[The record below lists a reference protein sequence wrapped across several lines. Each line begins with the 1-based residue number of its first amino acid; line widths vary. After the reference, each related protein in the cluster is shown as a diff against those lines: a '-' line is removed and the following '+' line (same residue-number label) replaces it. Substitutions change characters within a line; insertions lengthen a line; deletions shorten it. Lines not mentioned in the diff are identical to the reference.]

1 MESAKYKILLVED
14 NELDQMAFKR
24 AVEQN
29 SLPYDCTIAGSVKE
43 ARGVLASGRFDIVIS
58 DYSLGDG
65 TAFDILELAGRTP
78 TVLVT
83 GAGDEEVAVKA
94 WKAGAYDYLIKDI
107 DRNYLKTVPITIENA
122 IRHSKTEEKLQLLSG
137 AVTSTDDSVYITDVQ
152 DRIIFV
158 NRAFC
163 ETYGY
168 AEDEII
174 GKDSELLWMGK
185 GQSADAGNLLQ
196 AGAAESSW
204 KVGFYHRRKDQS
216 IFPVS
221 LSRSIIKDSKG
232 NEVAVVA
239 IARDITEQTLVED
252 ELRTANME
260 LSKRSQ
266 QSSELTILTLEM
278 IETSLANE
286 QFDRAK
292 NIAEDFL
299 TLARIEGG
307 KMVLERSEFD
317 FASAVQRAIETL
329 SSVASERGVE
339 LKSSMPGCELRVN
352 ADCERIVQVLTNLIE
367 RAVKYVHPGGHVT
380 VRVRDTGSQ
389 IAAEIEDDGPAIDS
403 EEMLKTFEC
412 SGCITERLAGEHE
425 ELTLGL
431 PIARELV
438 EMHGGCLWAESS
450 DHQGNI
456 LCFTLLKSRVR
467 RKVPVA
473 GASVNVE

>member
-1 MESAKYKILLVED
+1 MESTKYRILLVED

-29 SLPYDCTIAGSVKE
+29 SLPYDCTIAGSVTE
-43 ARGVLASGRFDIVIS
+43 ARSVLASGRFDIVIS
-58 DYSLGDG
+58 DYRLGDG
-65 TAFDILELAGRTP
+65 TAFDILDIAGRTP
-78 TVLVT
+78 TILVT
-83 GAGDEEVAVKA
+83 GAGDEEVAIKA

-107 DRNYLKTVPITIENA
+107 DRNYLKTVPITIENT

-168 AEDEII
+168 AENEII
-174 GKDSELLWMGK
+174 GKESEVLWMGR

-221 LSRSIIKDSKG
+221 LSRSVIKDSKG
-232 NEVAVVA
+232 NEVAVVG
-239 IARDITEQTLVED
+239 IARDISEQTLVED

-266 QSSELTILTLEM
+266 QNSELAVLTLEM

-299 TLARIEGG
+299 TLARIEAG

-317 FASAVQRAIETL
+317 FASAVQRAVEAL

-339 LKSSMPGCELRVN
+339 LKNFVPGCELRVN
-352 ADCERIVQVLTNLIE
+352 ADYERIVQVLTNLIE
-367 RAVKYVHPGGHVT
+367 RAVRYVHRGGNVT
-380 VRVRDTGSQ
+380 VRVKDTGSQ

-403 EEMLKTFEC
+403 DETLKTFER
-412 SGCITERLAGEHE
+412 SGCITEQLAGEHE

-438 EMHGGCLWAESS
+438 EMHGGCLWAENR

>member
-1 MESAKYKILLVED
+1 MESTKYRILLVED

-58 DYSLGDG
+58 DYRLGDG
-65 TAFDILELAGRTP
+65 TAFDILELAGYTP
-78 TVLVT
+78 TILVT

-137 AVTSTDDSVYITDVQ
+137 AVTSTDDSVYIADVQ

-168 AEDEII
+168 AENEII
-174 GKDSELLWMGK
+174 GKESEVLWMGR
-185 GQSADAGNLLQ
+185 GQSADAGTLLQ

-232 NEVAVVA
+232 NEVAVVV
-239 IARDITEQTLVED
+239 ISRDITEQTLVED
-252 ELRTANME
+252 ELRAANME
-260 LSKRSQ
+260 LSKRSRQ
-266 QSSELTILTLEM
+266 ESEQTVLALEM
-278 IETSLANE
+278 IKTSLVNE

-292 NIAEDFL
+292 NIVEDLL
-299 TLARIEGG
+299 TLVGIGAG
-307 KMVLERSEFD
+307 KME
-317 FASAVQRAIETL
+317 
-329 SSVASERGVE
+329 
-339 LKSSMPGCELRVN
+339 PGRP
-352 ADCERIVQVLTNLIE
+352 
-367 RAVKYVHPGGHVT
+367 PG
-380 VRVRDTGSQ
+380 
-389 IAAEIEDDGPAIDS
+389 
-403 EEMLKTFEC
+403 
-412 SGCITERLAGEHE
+412 
-425 ELTLGL
+425 LTLKHSL
-431 PIARELV
+431 A
-438 EMHGGCLWAESS
+438 
-450 DHQGNI
+450 
-456 LCFTLLKSRVR
+456 
-467 RKVPVA
+467 
-473 GASVNVE
+473 

>member
-1 MESAKYKILLVED
+1 MESTKYKILLVED
-14 NELDQMAFKR
+14 NELDQMAFRR

-29 SLPYDCTIAGSVKE
+29 PLPYDCTIAGSVKE
-43 ARGVLASGRFDIVIS
+43 ARGVLASERFDIVIS

-65 TAFDILELAGRTP
+65 TAFDILELAGHTP
-78 TVLVT
+78 TILVT
-83 GAGDEEVAVKA
+83 GAGDEEVAIKA

-122 IRHSKTEEKLQLLSG
+122 IRHSKSEEKIQLLSG

-168 AEDEII
+168 AENEII
-174 GKDSELLWMGK
+174 GKESEVLWMGR
-185 GQSADAGNLLQ
+185 GQSTDAGNLLQ

-204 KVGFYHRRKDQS
+204 KVGFYHRRKDRS

-221 LSRSIIKDSKG
+221 LSRSVIKDSKG
-232 NEVAVVA
+232 NEVALVG

-260 LSKRSQ
+260 LSKRSRQ
-266 QSSELTILTLEM
+266 NNEQTVLALEM
-278 IETSLANE
+278 IKTSLVNE

-299 TLARIEGG
+299 TLAKIEAG
-307 KMVLERSEFD
+307 KMKLERSEFD
-317 FASAVQRAIETL
+317 FASAVQRAIEAL

-352 ADCERIVQVLTNLIE
+352 ADCERMVHVLTNLIE
-367 RAVKYVHPGGHVT
+367 RAVRYVHRGGNVT
-380 VRVRDTGSQ
+380 VHVKDTGSQ

-403 EEMLKTFEC
+403 KEMLKTFNR
-412 SGCITERLAGEHE
+412 SGCITQQLAGEYE
-425 ELTLGL
+425 ELNLSL

-438 EMHGGCLWAESS
+438 EMHGGCLWAENG
-450 DHQGNI
+450 DHQGNT
-456 LCFTLLKSRVR
+456 LCFTLPKSRVR
-467 RKVPVA
+467 RELPVA

>member
-1 MESAKYKILLVED
+1 MESTKYKVLLVED

-24 AVEQN
+24 VVEQN
-29 SLPYDCTIAGSVKE
+29 SLPYDCTIAGSVTE
-43 ARGVLASGRFDIVIS
+43 ARSVLASGRFDIVIS
-58 DYSLGDG
+58 DYRLGDG
-65 TAFDILELAGRTP
+65 TAFDILELAGYTP
-78 TVLVT
+78 TILVT

-137 AVTSTDDSVYITDVQ
+137 AVTSTDDSVYIADVQ

-168 AEDEII
+168 AENEII
-174 GKDSELLWMGK
+174 GKESEVLWMGR

-196 AGAAESSW
+196 AGAAGSSW

-221 LSRSIIKDSKG
+221 LSRSVIKDSKG

-239 IARDITEQTLVED
+239 IARDISEQTLVED

-260 LSKRSQ
+260 LSKRSRQ
-266 QSSELTILTLEM
+266 NGDLTVLALEM

-286 QFDRAK
+286 RFDRAK

-299 TLARIEGG
+299 TLARIEAG
-307 KMVLERSEFD
+307 KMKLERTEFD
-317 FASAVQRAIETL
+317 FASAVQRAVEAVSFL
-329 SSVASERGVE
+329 AGERGVE

-352 ADCERIVQVLTNLIE
+352 ADYERIVQVLTNLIE
-367 RAVKYVHPGGHVT
+367 RAVRYVHRGGNVT
-380 VRVRDTGSQ
+380 VRVKDTGSQ

-403 EEMLKTFEC
+403 EEMLKTFER
-412 SGCITERLAGEHE
+412 SGCITEQLAGKYE

-438 EMHGGCLWAESS
+438 EMHGGCLWAENR
-450 DHQGNI
+450 DHQGNT
-456 LCFTLLKSRVR
+456 LCFTLPKSRVR
-467 RKVPVA
+467 REVSVA
-473 GASVNVE
+473 GASMGAE

>member
-1 MESAKYKILLVED
+1 MESTKYRILLVED

-29 SLPYDCTIAGSVKE
+29 SLPYDCTIAGSVTE
-43 ARGVLASGRFDIVIS
+43 ARGVLASARFDIVIS
-58 DYSLGDG
+58 DYRLGDG
-65 TAFDILELAGRTP
+65 TAFDILDIAGRTP
-78 TVLVT
+78 TILVT

-137 AVTSTDDSVYITDVQ
+137 AVTSTDDSVYITNMQ

-168 AEDEII
+168 MEDEII

-196 AGAAESSW
+196 AGAAENSW
-204 KVGFYHRRKDQS
+204 KVGFYHKRKDQS

-232 NEVAVVA
+232 NEVAVVG
-239 IARDITEQTLVED
+239 IARDISEQTLVED

-260 LSKRSQ
+260 LSKRRRQ
-266 QSSELTILTLEM
+266 DSELTVVTLEM
-278 IETSLANE
+278 IKTSLVNE

-299 TLARIEGG
+299 TLARIEAG
-307 KMVLERSEFD
+307 KMELERTEFD
-317 FASAVQRAIETL
+317 FASAVQRAIEAL

-339 LKSSMPGCELRVN
+339 LRSSMPHCQLPID
-352 ADCERIVQVLTNLIE
+352 ADYERIVQVLTNLIE

-380 VRVRDTGSQ
+380 VCVKDTGSQ
-389 IAAEIEDDGPAIDS
+389 IAAEIEDDGQAIDS
-403 EEMLKTFEC
+403 KEVLKTFDRA
-412 SGCITERLAGEHE
+412 GCITEQLTGEYE
-425 ELTLGL
+425 DLTLGL

-438 EMHGGCLWAESS
+438 EIHGGCLWAESR

-456 LCFTLLKSRVR
+456 LCFTLPKSRVR
-467 RKVPVA
+467 RELSVA
-473 GASVNVE
+473 GASTGAE

>member
-1 MESAKYKILLVED
+1 MESTKYKVLLVED
-14 NELDQMAFKR
+14 NELDQMAFRR

-43 ARGVLASGRFDIVIS
+43 AQGVLASGRFDIVIS
-58 DYSLGDG
+58 DYRLGDG
-65 TAFDILELAGRTP
+65 TAFDILEIAGRTP
-78 TVLVT
+78 TILVT
-83 GAGDEEVAVKA
+83 GAGDEEVAINA

-107 DRNYLKTVPITIENA
+107 DRNYLKTVPITVENA
-122 IRHSKTEEKLQLLSG
+122 IRHSKIEEKLQLLSG
-137 AVTSTDDSVYITDVQ
+137 AVTSTDDSVYITDAQ

-168 AEDEII
+168 AENEII
-174 GKDSELLWMGK
+174 GKESELLWMGR
-185 GQSADAGNLLQ
+185 GQSADAGSLLR

-204 KVGFYHRRKDQS
+204 KVGFYHKRKDQS

-221 LSRSIIKDSKG
+221 LSRSVINDSKG

-260 LSKRSQ
+260 LSKRSR
-266 QSSELTILTLEM
+266 QSSELTVLTLEM
-278 IETSLANE
+278 IKTSLANE

-292 NIAEDFL
+292 SIAEDFL
-299 TLARIEGG
+299 TIAKIEAG
-307 KMVLERSEFD
+307 KMDLERSEFD
-317 FASAVQRAIETL
+317 FASVVQRAIEAVSFL
-329 SSVASERGVE
+329 AGERGVE
-339 LKSSMPGCELRVN
+339 LKSSMPGCEIRVN

-367 RAVKYVHPGGHVT
+367 RAVRYVHPGGHVT
-380 VRVRDTGSQ
+380 VRVRDTGNQ
-389 IAAEIEDDGPAIDS
+389 IAAEIEDDGAAIDS
-403 EEMLKTFEC
+403 KDMLKTFDR
-412 SGCITERLAGEHE
+412 SGCITQQLAGEHE
-425 ELTLGL
+425 ELSLGL

-438 EMHGGCLWAESS
+438 EMHGGCLWAESR
-450 DHQGNI
+450 DHQGNT
-456 LCFTLLKSRVR
+456 LCFTLPKSRVR

-473 GASVNVE
+473 GASANVG

>member
-1 MESAKYKILLVED
+1 MESTKYKILLVED

-29 SLPYDCTIAGSVKE
+29 SLPYDCTIAGSVAE
-43 ARGVLASGRFDIVIS
+43 ARSVLAGGRFDIVIS
-58 DYSLGDG
+58 DYRLGDG

-78 TVLVT
+78 TILVT
-83 GAGDEEVAVKA
+83 GAGDEEVAIKA

-107 DRNYLKTVPITIENA
+107 ERNYLKTVPITIENA

-137 AVTSTDDSVYITDVQ
+137 AVTSTDDSVYIADM
-152 DRIIFV
+152 DDKIIFV

-168 AEDEII
+168 AENEII
-174 GKDSELLWMGK
+174 AKESEVLWMGR
-185 GQSADAGNLLQ
+185 GRSADAGSLLQ
-196 AGAAESSW
+196 ASAAESSW

-221 LSRSIIKDSKG
+221 LSRSVIKDSKG

-260 LSKRSQ
+260 LSKRSRQ
-266 QSSELTILTLEM
+266 NSELTVVALEM
-278 IETSLANE
+278 IETSLVNE

-292 NIAEDFL
+292 SIAEDFL
-299 TLARIEGG
+299 TLAKIEAG
-307 KMVLERSEFD
+307 KMKLERSEFD
-317 FASAVQRAIETL
+317 FASAVQRAIEAVSFL
-329 SSVASERGVE
+329 AGERGVE
-339 LKSSMPGCELRVN
+339 LKSSMPHCELRVN

-367 RAVKYVHPGGHVT
+367 RAVRYVQRGGNVT
-380 VRVRDTGSQ
+380 VRVKDTGNQ
-389 IAAEIEDDGPAIDS
+389 IAAEIEDDGAAIDS
-403 EEMLKTFEC
+403 KDMLKTSDR
-412 SGCITERLAGEHE
+412 SGCITEKPADQHE

-438 EMHGGCLWAESS
+438 EMHGGCLWAESR
-450 DHQGNI
+450 DHQGNT
-456 LCFTLLKSRVR
+456 LCFTLPKSRVR